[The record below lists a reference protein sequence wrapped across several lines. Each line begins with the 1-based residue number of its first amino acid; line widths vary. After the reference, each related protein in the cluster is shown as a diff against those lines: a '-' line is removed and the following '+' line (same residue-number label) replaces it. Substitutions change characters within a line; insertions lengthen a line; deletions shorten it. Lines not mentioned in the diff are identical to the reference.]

1 MRILE
6 WLPRRWLSLLAW
18 GAMAWLP
25 VCSGTDARRP
35 GATSR
40 TPTAEPFVVVL
51 GTAQDAGYPQSACR
65 RDCCAE
71 AWRDPSRRRLV
82 SSLAIVDPLS
92 RERWIIDATP
102 DFREQLHRLDAIA
115 PFATSPSRA
124 ELDGFLLTHA
134 HIGHYTGLQ
143 QLGREAIGERETAV
157 YAMPRLSEFLRTN
170 GPWSLLVSAGHIAL
184 RPLVADEPVRLNE
197 RLTVTPILVPH
208 RDEYSETVG
217 FRIAGPG
224 RTVLFIPDIDKW
236 EKWDRNVEDEIA
248 RVEVAYLDG
257 TFYSAGE
264 LPGRDLS
271 EIPHPLI
278 EESMARFET
287 LPPAVRARVRFLHL
301 NHTNPALRAD
311 SDAARELT
319 RRGFT
324 VAVEGEVVELGK

>member
-1 MRILE
+1 M
-6 WLPRRWLSLLAW
+6 
-18 GAMAWLP
+18 
-25 VCSGTDARRP
+25 
-35 GATSR
+35 
-40 TPTAEPFVVVL
+40 
-51 GTAQDAGYPQSACR
+51 
-65 RDCCAE
+65 
-71 AWRDPSRRRLV
+71 
-82 SSLAIVDPLS
+82 
-92 RERWIIDATP
+92 
-102 DFREQLHRLDAIA
+102 IA
-115 PFATSPSRA
+115 PFATSPNRA
-124 ELDGFLLTHA
+124 ELDGILLTHA

-217 FRIAGPG
+217 FRIAGPS

-257 TFYSAGE
+257 TFFSAGE

-278 EESMARFET
+278 EESMARFAT

-324 VAVEGEVVELGK
+324 LAVEGEVVELGE